1 MLVYSTVPGC
11 HFLLLRVTLRN
22 TFPGTRRLVHKH
34 TFYICIDT
42 PLFFIFLNPRAV
54 GDTIKAKLV
63 PLPRVSV
70 GLPLYAY
77 AVVLTDSYPRR
88 PNANKWGTIEAHKH
102 DRNNR
107 CQTSHVAPSYAPA
120 LQ

>member
-11 HFLLLRVTLRN
+11 HFLVLRVTLRN

-42 PLFFIFLNPRAV
+42 PLFYLFLNPRAV

-70 GLPLYAY
+70 SLTLYAY
-77 AVVLTDSYPRR
+77 MRSCYLIPTPVGRTPTNGG
-88 PNANKWGTIEAHKH
+88 P
-102 DRNNR
+102 
-107 CQTSHVAPSYAPA
+107 
-120 LQ
+120 